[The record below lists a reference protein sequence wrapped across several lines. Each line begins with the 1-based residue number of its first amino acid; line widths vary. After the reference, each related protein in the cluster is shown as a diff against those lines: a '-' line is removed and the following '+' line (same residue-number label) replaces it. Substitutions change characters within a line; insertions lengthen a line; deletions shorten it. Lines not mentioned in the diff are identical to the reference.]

1 MLLCFSSLCS
11 CDGYNYQKK
20 KKQKLKEKLKQT
32 EIEKAAGIGM
42 KSTKSNNNSPLK
54 AGGGGA
60 AAPSEGVDSTGGRE
74 RGATACDRC
83 GGDVCSS
90 MGCCRNVHSH
100 EGLTVGC
107 EQWAL
112 LEQMASVVLLS
123 YKQCNI
129 PFLLPAQTVRPFS

>member
-1 MLLCFSSLCS
+1 
-11 CDGYNYQKK
+11 
-20 KKQKLKEKLKQT
+20 
-32 EIEKAAGIGM
+32 M

-90 MGCCRNVHSH
+90 MGAVVTCTVTKVLQLDVNN
-100 EGLTVGC
+100 GLF
-107 EQWAL
+107 WSRWHL
-112 LEQMASVVLLS
+112 
-123 YKQCNI
+123 
-129 PFLLPAQTVRPFS
+129 